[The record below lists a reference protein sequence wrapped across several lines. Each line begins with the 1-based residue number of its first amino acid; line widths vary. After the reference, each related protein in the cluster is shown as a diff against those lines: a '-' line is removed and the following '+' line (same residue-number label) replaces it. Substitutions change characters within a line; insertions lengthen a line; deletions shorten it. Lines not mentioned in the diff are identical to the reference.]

1 MFFLL
6 VIIII
11 IFIVFLIFLV
21 LLVSNLE
28 INIEKIQLNTIK
40 KPMIENIL
48 IFIKLKIFN
57 KITFFKVKID
67 NKKIEKMK
75 KSKFVNTKL
84 LRKIIYKKKI
94 ILRTKIMKIVK
105 NLDINLEQI
114 NLKLVIGLIDTI
126 ATILSIPILSTIISI
141 IIAKTTKEY
150 KKEKCKYTIIPNYSK
165 NLVIKIQLDCIISF
179 KLVNIM
185 NVIYILL
192 KEGSEKND
200 ERTSNRRAYGCSNG
214 QYSRYDRC

>member
-84 LRKIIYKKKI
+84 LRKIIYKQKI

-114 NLKLVIGLIDTI
+114 NLKLVIGLIDTM

-141 IIAKTTKEY
+141 IIAKTTKELGFFSGNPNG
-150 KKEKCKYTIIPNYSK
+150 KFGIETEKAVQKYCK
-165 NLVIKIQLDCIISF
+165 
-179 KLVNIM
+179 
-185 NVIYILL
+185 
-192 KEGSEKND
+192 
-200 ERTSNRRAYGCSNG
+200 ANG
-214 QYSRYDRC
+214 IYSRKTIDVNLQKHMGFELID

>member
-11 IFIVFLIFLV
+11 ISLIFLV
-21 LLVSNLE
+21 LLVSDLE
-28 INIEKIQLNTIK
+28 INVEKIQLNTIK

-48 IFIKLKIFN
+48 IYIKLKIFN
-57 KITFFKVKID
+57 KITFLKIKID

-75 KSKFVNTKL
+75 KSKFVNSKL
-84 LRKIIYKKKI
+84 LRKIIYKQKI
-94 ILRTKIMKIVK
+94 IKIVK
-105 NLDINLEQI
+105 DLDINLEQI
-114 NLKLVIGLIDTI
+114 NLKLVIGLIDTM

-165 NLVIKIQLDCIISF
+165 NLVIKIQLDCIISL

-214 QYSRYDRC
+214 

>member
-11 IFIVFLIFLV
+11 IFIVSLIFLV
-21 LLVSNLE
+21 LLVSDLE
-28 INIEKIQLNTIK
+28 INVEKIQLNTIK

-48 IFIKLKIFN
+48 IYIKLKIFN
-57 KITFFKVKID
+57 KITFLKIKID

-75 KSKFVNTKL
+75 KSKFVNSKL
-84 LRKIIYKKKI
+84 LRKIIYKQKI
-94 ILRTKIMKIVK
+94 IKIVK
-105 NLDINLEQI
+105 DLDINLEQI
-114 NLKLVIGLIDTI
+114 NLKLVIGLIDTM

-165 NLVIKIQLDCIISF
+165 NLVIKIQLDCIISL

-200 ERTSNRRAYGCSNG
+200 ERTSNRRAYGYSNG
-214 QYSRYDRC
+214 